1 LVWRAYYLI
10 KKDNYLKISTLLICI
25 FSVFAI
31 ILNIEGS
38 NCIVQINSL
47 PLSNNSSNNNEEES
61 NDSEFTNQQAERQL
75 QSQQQQLQSQ
85 QQQLQSQQQQLQS
98 QQQQLQEDS
107 QSQETLTQQ
116 QLQQQ
121 QSYELRK
128 YCFLVTNLYVYS
140 LFGVIIGFIVLVL
153 WYVRY
158 KKIWSGK
165 KKGSI
170 N

>member
-31 ILNIEGS
+31 ILNVEGS
-38 NCIVQINSL
+38 NCITKINSSL
-47 PLSNNSSNNNEEES
+47 LISNSSNEEGNVNN
-61 NDSEFTNQQAERQL
+61 NDFRNQGAQVQ
-75 QSQQQQLQSQ
+75 QQPQQQQQ
-85 QQQLQSQQQQLQS
+85 Q
-98 QQQQLQEDS
+98 DVDT
-107 QSQETLTQQ
+107 QSQEALM
-116 QLQQQ
+116 Q

-140 LFGVIIGFIVLVL
+140 LFGIIIGFIILVL
-153 WYVRY
+153 WFMRY
-158 KKIWSGK
+158 KKIWSWK
-165 KKGSI
+165 KADPT

>member
-1 LVWRAYYLI
+1 MVWRAYYLI

-38 NCIVQINSL
+38 NCIVQISSL
-47 PLSNNSSNNNEEES
+47 PQINNSSNNNEEQ
-61 NDSEFTNQQAERQL
+61 NNNSEFSNQQAERQL
-75 QSQQQQLQSQ
+75 QPLIQQQQQ
-85 QQQLQSQQQQLQS
+85 Q
-98 QQQQLQEDS
+98 EEVS
-107 QSQETLTQQ
+107 QSQETLIQQ
-116 QLQQQ
+116 QQQQQQ
-121 QSYELRK
+121 QSYELLK

-140 LFGVIIGFIVLVL
+140 LFGVIIGCIILVL

-158 KKIWSGK
+158 KKIWSGR

>member
-1 LVWRAYYLI
+1 MIWRVYYLI

-25 FSVFAI
+25 FSVFAV

-38 NCIVQINSL
+38 NCIIQINSS
-47 PLSNNSSNNNEEES
+47 PIFSNSSNQDGEVGKNS
-61 NDSEFTNQQAERQL
+61 DFTKSRSGGAAAAAAAAATRRTATH
-75 QSQQQQLQSQ
+75 STKIAKV
-85 QQQLQSQQQQLQS
+85 
-98 QQQQLQEDS
+98 
-107 QSQETLTQQ
+107 QSQEELM
-116 QLQQQ
+116 Q

-140 LFGVIIGFIVLVL
+140 LFGIIIGFIILVS
-153 WYVRY
+153 WYMRY

-165 KKGSI
+165 KNGPL

>member
-1 LVWRAYYLI
+1 MVWRAYYLI

-47 PLSNNSSNNNEEES
+47 PQSNNSSNNNGEE
-61 NDSEFTNQQAERQL
+61 NTDSEFSNQQAERQL
-75 QSQQQQLQSQ
+75 QQQQQL
-85 QQQLQSQQQQLQS
+85 
-98 QQQQLQEDS
+98 EDGS
-107 QSQETLTQQ
+107 QSQETLIQ
-116 QLQQQ
+116 QQQ

-140 LFGVIIGFIVLVL
+140 LFGVIIGFIILAL
-153 WYVRY
+153 WYLRY
-158 KKIWSGK
+158 KKILSGK
-165 KKGSI
+165 QKGSI

>member
-1 LVWRAYYLI
+1 MVWRAYYLI

-38 NCIVQINSL
+38 NCIIQINSS
-47 PLSNNSSNNNEEES
+47 PPISDNSEENGEASNNSQFS
-61 NDSEFTNQQAERQL
+61 NQQAEEQL
-75 QSQQQQLQSQ
+75 QQQQLP
-85 QQQLQSQQQQLQS
+85 QLQD
-98 QQQQLQEDS
+98 DS
-107 QSQETLTQQ
+107 QSQETLLQQ
-116 QLQQQ
+116 QEREQEQEQEQ

-140 LFGVIIGFIVLVL
+140 LFGVIIGFIVLVV
-153 WYVRY
+153 WYMRY

-165 KKGSI
+165 KKDTI

>member
-10 KKDNYLKISTLLICI
+10 KKDNYLKISTLFICI

-38 NCIVQINSL
+38 NCITQINSL
-47 PLSNNSSNNNEEES
+47 PLTNSSSNEERKMDTNNNLVNPGVEV
-61 NDSEFTNQQAERQL
+61 QQQQQQQQNEGLQEQQQDPNT
-75 QSQQQQLQSQ
+75 QSQQQLM
-85 QQQLQSQQQQLQS
+85 
-98 QQQQLQEDS
+98 
-107 QSQETLTQQ
+107 
-116 QLQQQ
+116 Q

-140 LFGVIIGFIVLVL
+140 LFGIIIGFVILVF
-153 WYVRY
+153 WYIRY
-158 KKIWSGK
+158 KKIWSRRKNGP
-165 KKGSI
+165 I

>member
-1 LVWRAYYLI
+1 MVWRAYYLI

-38 NCIVQINSL
+38 NCIIQINSS
-47 PLSNNSSNNNEEES
+47 PPISDNSEENGEASNNSQF
-61 NDSEFTNQQAERQL
+61 SEQQAEEQL
-75 QSQQQQLQSQ
+75 QQQQLP
-85 QQQLQSQQQQLQS
+85 QLQD
-98 QQQQLQEDS
+98 DS
-107 QSQETLTQQ
+107 QSQETLLQQ
-116 QLQQQ
+116 QEQEQEQ

-140 LFGVIIGFIVLVL
+140 LFGVIIGFIVLVV
-153 WYVRY
+153 WYMRY

-165 KKGSI
+165 KKDSI

>member
-31 ILNIEGS
+31 ILNFEGS
-38 NCIVQINSL
+38 NCVVQINSS
-47 PLSNNSSNNNEEES
+47 PLFSNSSNE
-61 NDSEFTNQQAERQL
+61 DSEVGNNSDL
-75 QSQQQQLQSQ
+75 MSQGVGVQKQQLQGEQ
-85 QQQLQSQQQQLQS
+85 QQ
-98 QQQQLQEDS
+98 DANT
-107 QSQETLTQQ
+107 QSQEALM
-116 QLQQQ
+116 Q

-140 LFGVIIGFIVLVL
+140 LFGVIIGFIILVL
-153 WYVRY
+153 WYMRY

-165 KKGSI
+165 KNGP
-170 N
+170 NN

>member
-1 LVWRAYYLI
+1 MVWRAYYLI

-47 PLSNNSSNNNEEES
+47 PLSNISSNNNEEES

-75 QSQQQQLQSQ
+75 QLQP
-85 QQQLQSQQQQLQS
+85 
-98 QQQQLQEDS
+98 QQQLQEDS
-107 QSQETLTQQ
+107 QYQETLTQQ
-116 QLQQQ
+116 QQLQQ

-140 LFGVIIGFIVLVL
+140 LFGVIIGFIILVL

>member
-31 ILNIEGS
+31 ILNVEGS
-38 NCIVQINSL
+38 NCITKINSSL
-47 PLSNNSSNNNEEES
+47 LISNSSNEEGDVNN
-61 NDSEFTNQQAERQL
+61 NDFRNQGAQVQQL
-75 QSQQQQLQSQ
+75 PQQQQPQ
-85 QQQLQSQQQQLQS
+85 QQQK
-98 QQQQLQEDS
+98 DVDT
-107 QSQETLTQQ
+107 QSQEALM
-116 QLQQQ
+116 Q

-140 LFGVIIGFIVLVL
+140 LFGIIIGFIILVL
-153 WYVRY
+153 WFMRS
-158 KKIWSGK
+158 KKIWSWK
-165 KKGSI
+165 KDDPT

>member
-1 LVWRAYYLI
+1 MVWRAYYLI

-38 NCIVQINSL
+38 NCIVKINSL
-47 PLSNNSSNNNEEES
+47 PIFSNSSYENKEVGNNSDFINQG
-61 NDSEFTNQQAERQL
+61 SEVK
-75 QSQQQQLQSQ
+75 QQQQQ
-85 QQQLQSQQQQLQS
+85 QQQQQGNEPQQK
-98 QQQQLQEDS
+98 DANT
-107 QSQETLTQQ
+107 QSQEALM
-116 QLQQQ
+116 Q

-140 LFGVIIGFIVLVL
+140 LFGIIIGFIILVL
-153 WYVRY
+153 WYIRY
-158 KKIWSGK
+158 KKIWSWK
-165 KKGSI
+165 KNGPI

>member
-1 LVWRAYYLI
+1 MVWRAYYLI

-38 NCIVQINSL
+38 NCIIQISSL
-47 PLSNNSSNNNEEES
+47 PQSNNSSNNNEEQS
-61 NDSEFTNQQAERQL
+61 NNSELSNQQAERQL
-75 QSQQQQLQSQ
+75 QPLQQQQQ
-85 QQQLQSQQQQLQS
+85 QQK
-98 QQQQLQEDS
+98 EDVS
-107 QSQETLTQQ
+107 QSQETLIQQ
-116 QLQQQ
+116 QRQQ
-121 QSYELRK
+121 QSYELLK

-140 LFGVIIGFIVLVL
+140 LFGVIIGCIILVL

-158 KKIWSGK
+158 KKIWSGR

>member
-31 ILNIEGS
+31 ILNVEGS
-38 NCIVQINSL
+38 NCITKINSSL
-47 PLSNNSSNNNEEES
+47 PISNSSNEEGDVNNN
-61 NDSEFTNQQAERQL
+61 NDFRNQGAQVQ
-75 QSQQQQLQSQ
+75 QQPQQQQQ
-85 QQQLQSQQQQLQS
+85 
-98 QQQQLQEDS
+98 DMDT
-107 QSQETLTQQ
+107 QSQEALM
-116 QLQQQ
+116 Q

-140 LFGVIIGFIVLVL
+140 LFGIIIGFIILVL
-153 WYVRY
+153 WFMRY
-158 KKIWSGK
+158 KKIWSWK
-165 KKGSI
+165 KADPT

>member
-1 LVWRAYYLI
+1 
-10 KKDNYLKISTLLICI
+10 LKISTLLICI

-75 QSQQQQLQSQ
+75 QLQP
-85 QQQLQSQQQQLQS
+85 
-98 QQQQLQEDS
+98 QQQLQEDS
-107 QSQETLTQQ
+107 QYQETLTPQQ
-116 QLQQQ
+116 QQQQQQ

>member
-1 LVWRAYYLI
+1 MVWKAYYLI
-10 KKDNYLKISTLLICI
+10 KKDNYLKISTLLIFI

-75 QSQQQQLQSQ
+75 QPQP
-85 QQQLQSQQQQLQS
+85 
-98 QQQQLQEDS
+98 QQLQEDS

-116 QLQQQ
+116 QQQQ

-165 KKGSI
+165 KKGFI

>member
-10 KKDNYLKISTLLICI
+10 KKDNYLKISTLFICI

-38 NCIVQINSL
+38 NCITQINSL
-47 PLSNNSSNNNEEES
+47 PLTNSSSNEERKMDTNNNLLNPGVEV
-61 NDSEFTNQQAERQL
+61 QQQQQQQQNEGLQEQQQDPNT
-75 QSQQQQLQSQ
+75 QSQQQLM
-85 QQQLQSQQQQLQS
+85 
-98 QQQQLQEDS
+98 
-107 QSQETLTQQ
+107 
-116 QLQQQ
+116 Q

-140 LFGVIIGFIVLVL
+140 LFGIIIGFVILVF
-153 WYVRY
+153 WYIRY
-158 KKIWSGK
+158 KKIWSRRKNGP
-165 KKGSI
+165 I

>member
-31 ILNIEGS
+31 ILNIEGT

-47 PLSNNSSNNNEEES
+47 PIFSNSSDEDKEVGNNSDFINQGAEVEEQKGNEP
-61 NDSEFTNQQAERQL
+61 
-75 QSQQQQLQSQ
+75 QQQQK
-85 QQQLQSQQQQLQS
+85 
-98 QQQQLQEDS
+98 DANT
-107 QSQETLTQQ
+107 QSQEALME
-116 QLQQQ
+116 

-140 LFGVIIGFIVLVL
+140 LFGIIIGFIILVL
-153 WYVRY
+153 WYIRY
-158 KKIWSGK
+158 KKIWSWK
-165 KKGSI
+165 KNGPI